1 MTTRDRLLERTVD
14 VIDSAGVPAVRVH
27 LIAEAAG
34 VKVPAVYYFF
44 GSKEGL
50 IEAAQAERYSRSLLE
65 STAEFLVQM
74 DGISD
79 AAGFREACRQS
90 MVAYF
95 SAAGAHRRLVR
106 INALGSGYASP
117 DLLTAI
123 NDAQSRA
130 NREFAH
136 ILKVAQ
142 DNGWIRAGVDTTA
155 LAAWFTGQLLGRTL
169 IEIGPSDV
177 DPDRWNEISIEAA
190 FAVAFEPDD
199 RG

>member
-1 MTTRDRLLERTVD
+1 MY
-14 VIDSAGVPAVRVH
+14 H
-27 LIAEAAG
+27 
-34 VKVPAVYYFF
+34 FF
-44 GSKEGL
+44 GSKEDL
-50 IEAAQAERYSRSLLE
+50 IEAAQAERSSRSLRE
-65 STAEFLVQM
+65 STAEFLMQM

-90 MVAYF
+90 MVRYF
-95 SAAGAHRRLVR
+95 GAAGAHHRLVR
-106 INALGSGYASP
+106 INALGSGHSSP

-136 ILKVAQ
+136 ALKVAQ
-142 DNGWIRAGVDTTA
+142 DHGWIRAGVDTTA